1 MAILRISKPTLHKL
15 MKQKKLRYVK
25 MNRRV
30 LFREEDLKKFIE
42 NHIIEAK

>member
-1 MAILRISKPTLHKL
+1 